1 MGHEKNLQ
9 NKIPVKLKKL
19 KTKPKKYTRAYVLM
33 NEKKEILVRTRSSKG
48 MLASMLEVPND
59 DWVDK
64 KNMLQKNESIEK
76 INKPFL
82 KKGSLSYSFSHF
94 DLDAEIFFTS
104 VNKNKISKGKWLKA
118 SSYFNSQLPTVMKK
132 IVKVAL
138 LNQE

>member
-1 MGHEKNLQ
+1 M
-9 NKIPVKLKKL
+9 
-19 KTKPKKYTRAYVLM
+19 
-33 NEKKEILVRTRSSKG
+33 
-48 MLASMLEVPND
+48 
-59 DWVDK
+59 
-64 KNMLQKNESIEK
+64 
-76 INKPFL
+76 

-138 LNQE
+138 VNQ